1 MALTRI
7 NNQAL
12 TNVTSAG
19 LPADS
24 VVQVKSY
31 TMGDKVTHPSSDGN
45 TENDVM
51 SGTITPKS
59 SSNDILV
66 MVTIHSGGTDR
77 YLTFYLYRDSTKIG
91 LPSARGNRTP
101 SFMTNASA
109 SDGASGDEYILDT
122 VSKQYLDSPAT
133 TSQITYKITMNN
145 TANDSRAFYINAT
158 HDDSNN
164 TYTSIGQ
171 CKLTLMEIAR

>member
-7 NNQAL
+7 NNQTL

-19 LPADS
+19 LPTGS

-31 TMGDKVTHPSSDGN
+31 TMGNKVAHPDSDGN

-51 SGTITPKS
+51 SGTITPNS

-66 MVTIHSGGTDR
+66 MVNIHSGGTDR
-77 YLTFYLYRDSTKIG
+77 YLTFYLYRNSTKIG
-91 LPSARGNRTP
+91 IPSARGNRTP

-109 SDGASGDEYILDT
+109 SDGASGDQYILDT
-122 VSKQYLDSPAT
+122 ASKQFLDSPAT
-133 TSQITYKITMNN
+133 TSEITYKVTMNN

-158 HDDSNN
+158 HNDSNN
-164 TYTSIGQ
+164 AYTVTGQ
-171 CKLTLMEIAR
+171 CTLILMEIAR

>member
-19 LPADS
+19 LPANS

-31 TMGDKVTHPSSDGN
+31 TMGDKVTHPDTNGD
-45 TENDVM
+45 TETDVM
-51 SGTITPKS
+51 SGTITPNS

-66 MVTIHSGGTDR
+66 MVNIHSGGTDR
-77 YLTFYLYRDSTKIG
+77 YLAFYLYRDSTKIG
-91 LPSARGNRTP
+91 IPSARGNRTP

-109 SDGASGDEYILDT
+109 SDGASGDQYILDT
-122 VSKQYLDSPAT
+122 ASKQYLDSPAT
-133 TSQITYKITMNN
+133 TSEITYKITMNN
-145 TANDSRAFYINAT
+145 TADDNRAFYINTT
-158 HDDSNN
+158 HSDANQ

-171 CKLTLMEIAR
+171 CTLILMEIAR